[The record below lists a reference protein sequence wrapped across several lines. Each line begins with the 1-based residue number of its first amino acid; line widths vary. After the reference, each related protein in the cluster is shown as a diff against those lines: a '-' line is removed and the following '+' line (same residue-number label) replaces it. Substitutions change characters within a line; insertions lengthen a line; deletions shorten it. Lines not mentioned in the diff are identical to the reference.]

1 MKADYKIGIC
11 FDNRDPNNFGRI
23 RAIPLNRLG
32 RTLSLKDI
40 QSYVQDED
48 NNAIATGKYNPWNAT
63 ISQGFSEKD
72 EYVCEPFLPKNIAV
86 TPKNGQLVKIINYDD
101 PKQKTEY
108 IGPYTIDQITLTDEY
123 RNVVNNLQK
132 NIDLREVLPKT
143 GKTFISGYN
152 SEQIILG
159 DDEFLV
165 RLNHIGSNKKRNT
178 SYPFIQLS
186 QFKNSFNIVEKTTTI
201 TEIPDFPIDYI
212 CQLFLSYSEKQ
223 NLKDKNFKAEIIL
236 FDASK
241 ITNTK
246 GEIGLTKNTYEDKN
260 AYITNTYDSYIT
272 KHIVTTS
279 NYNEFTKTIEEILNG
294 YNSGGLVK
302 FFDVN
307 NTSTIQTTENENTT
321 IITYN
326 NVTATPNSGG
336 AINESNFVPKIKN
349 WLFRLNPNTQL
360 TNYSGS
366 LTQPNLPSDNI
377 ASIRYFDYS
386 NLDSFIRRYRVTKKY
401 GNLAQNNTKTTTV
414 KSQLPEAKNTPQ
426 SVYTVYSDKF
436 LFLSSLNSLNIV
448 DSFNFDGIPNNKLAE
463 YLNGKNQNVR
473 TYGFVRG
480 EKLMQLLNEILQV
493 FKEHG
498 HEAGVDPRNSIVQST
513 KEAVENIRKKIND
526 ELKESQNN
534 VIINHNL
541 RLN

>member
-1 MKADYKIGIC
+1 MKADYKIGVC
-11 FDNRDPNNFGRI
+11 FDNKDPKNFGRI

-32 RTLSLKDI
+32 RTPTLREI
-40 QSYVQDED
+40 QSYIADED
-48 NNAIATGKYNPWNAT
+48 SNAIATQKYNPWNAT
-63 ISQGFSEKD
+63 VSGSFKEKD
-72 EYVCEPFLPKNIAV
+72 EYVCEPFLPKNIAI

-101 PKQKTEY
+101 LTQKTEY
-108 IGPYTIDQITLTDEY
+108 IGPYTVDQITLTDEY

-132 NIDLREVLPKT
+132 DIDLREVLPKS

-165 RLNHIGSNKKRNT
+165 RLSHIGSNKKRNN

-212 CQLFLSYSEKQ
+212 CQLFLSYTQKQ
-223 NLKDKNFKAEIIL
+223 NTTDKNFKAEIIL

-241 ITNTK
+241 IKNTK
-246 GEIGLTKNTYEDKN
+246 GEIGLTKNTYEQ
-260 AYITNTYDSYIT
+260 TNSYIT
-272 KHIVTTS
+272 SSYDNFIVKHIVSTS
-279 NYNEFTKTIEEILNG
+279 NYNEFVKTIEEILNG

-307 NTSTIQTTENENTT
+307 NTLTTQTTENQNTT
-321 IITYN
+321 IIVYN
-326 NVTATPNSGG
+326 NVPLAPNSGG
-336 AINESNFVPKIKN
+336 AINENNIVPKIKN
-349 WLFRLNPNTQL
+349 WLFRLNPNTKL
-360 TNYSGS
+360 TNYNGS
-366 LTQPNLPSDNI
+366 LVPPNLPTTNI
-377 ASIRYFDYS
+377 ASIRFADYS
-386 NLDSFIRRYRVTKKY
+386 NLDSFIQKYKTEKRY
-401 GNLAQNNTKTTTV
+401 GSLGQNNTKTTTV
-414 KSQLPEAKNTPQ
+414 KTELPESKNTPQ

-436 LFLSSLNSLNIV
+436 LFLSSLKSLNIV
-448 DSFNFDGIPNNKLAE
+448 DNFNFDGIPNNKLAE
-463 YLNGKNQNVR
+463 FLNGKNKNVV

-480 EKLMQLLNEILQV
+480 EKLMQLLDEILEM
-493 FKEHG
+493 FKQHG
-498 HEAGVDPRNSIVQST
+498 HEAGKDPRDSIVQNT
-513 KEAVENIRKKIND
+513 KEAVENIKKKIKD